1 MTEGRM
7 IDMATADDSTV
18 VDTFDLMETFGVSRE
33 TIRVR
38 MRKGVLPPALDRS
51 GKRLRWTVGYL
62 KEWDRLRTQKA
73 IESLANKKSI
83 RIAKC
88 IGSSEFG

>member
-1 MTEGRM
+1 MKGRT
-7 IDMATADDSTV
+7 IDIATADDSTV
-18 VDTFDLMETFGVSRE
+18 LDTFDLMATFGVSRE

-38 MRKGVLPPALDRS
+38 MRKGVLPPALDRA

-73 IESLANKKSI
+73 IESLAGKKSI
-83 RIAKC
+83 KIKEC